1 MKWLKEQLLDGCVS
15 WGHDEMFAWYLRNV
29 RMRADFFDV
38 EKENWM
44 PTKKNRYKK
53 IDGFMAALNA
63 VAARMTGN
71 EMPSS
76 YWDDSHVISAS
87 I

>member
-1 MKWLKEQLLDGCVS
+1 
-15 WGHDEMFAWYLRNV
+15 
-29 RMRADFFDV
+29 MRADFFHV

-63 VAARMTGN
+63 VTARMGS
-71 EMPSS
+71 EEVPAS
-76 YWDDSHVISAS
+76 YWDGSHVIAADLY
-87 I
+87 